1 MNKTASS
8 YLVDGF
14 KTEQDIH
21 TRITRSAINNE
32 LYLPQPNL
40 SLYKKVFLILVL
52 CSEIT
57 FPIII
62 LIIPSSGSVDCFK
75 LNLKKN
81 KGIRKK
87 PDQVHFN

>member
-1 MNKTASS
+1 MGNKTAPS

-21 TRITRSAINNE
+21 TRNTRSAINNK

-62 LIIPSSGSVDCFK
+62 FHQVEVLIV
-75 LNLKKN
+75 LNSILKN

-87 PDQVHFN
+87 PGQVHFN